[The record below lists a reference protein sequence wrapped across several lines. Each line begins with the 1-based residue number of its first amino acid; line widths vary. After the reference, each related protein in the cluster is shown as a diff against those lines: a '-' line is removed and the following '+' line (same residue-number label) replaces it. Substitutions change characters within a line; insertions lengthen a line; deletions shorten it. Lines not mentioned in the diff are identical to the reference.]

1 MNGVPDHHAW
11 GMSGSL
17 AWIQE
22 VKSSIRLPKAPKLLS
37 IEEAKAQGAGAG
49 TIGFALNGVSI
60 YKPYNSSCCDA
71 VYARALRMNKLKV
84 VPIRYIDT
92 FGSISSSVEP
102 WSEESYVQWIIAWL
116 IQGLEIIIIIFSHM
130 DQNMMAV

>member
-37 IEEAKAQGAGAG
+37 IEDAKAQGAGAG

-71 VYARALRMNKLKV
+71 VYARALQMNQRCL
-84 VPIRYIDT
+84 
-92 FGSISSSVEP
+92 
-102 WSEESYVQWIIAWL
+102 L
-116 IQGLEIIIIIFSHM
+116 IQRYL
-130 DQNMMAV
+130 

>member
-37 IEEAKAQGAGAG
+37 IEDAKAQGAGAG

-71 VYARALRMNKLKV
+71 VYARALRMNQQCL
-84 VPIRYIDT
+84 
-92 FGSISSSVEP
+92 
-102 WSEESYVQWIIAWL
+102 L
-116 IQGLEIIIIIFSHM
+116 IQRYL
-130 DQNMMAV
+130 

>member
-71 VYARALRMNKLKV
+71 VYARALWMNKLKV

-92 FGSISSSVEP
+92 FGSISSSIEP
-102 WSEESYVQWIIAWL
+102 
-116 IQGLEIIIIIFSHM
+116 
-130 DQNMMAV
+130 